1 MNEPEKDE
9 TFLILIF
16 SFVLRLPTADA
27 YFENPNDWAFQR
39 VQEERGGYKRD
50 YGAPLD
56 PKQVALTLV
65 WGGGISAYILYL
77 VYSLGS
83 GKWCGYVILLEI
95 CAQEVCFTL
104 GSNVCWMLLSCSL
117 HPDANFCKV
126 FFS

>member
-1 MNEPEKDE
+1 MRKTNGTYKRTTSQTLFFFP
-9 TFLILIF
+9 F
-16 SFVLRLPTADA
+16 STLDA

-65 WGGGISAYILYL
+65 WGGGISAYIVYL

-83 GKWCGYVILLEI
+83 GKWCGYVIFYRFL
-95 CAQEVCFTL
+95 Q
-104 GSNVCWMLLSCSL
+104 
-117 HPDANFCKV
+117 
-126 FFS
+126 